1 MQTPDLL
8 KQIVETYLLHLL
20 LIPFLQPSDVIRS
33 LLSLLNLLPCLH
45 FLLLQQSDTIGQ
57 QLGISL
63 NAINKNI
70 GKNKLM
76 KKLKSILWV
85 MNVSSE

>member
-1 MQTPDLL
+1 MIRSMLSYD
-8 KQIVETYLLHLL
+8 TYLLNLL
-20 LIPFLQPSDVIRS
+20 FVPFLKTSDVARTF
-33 LLSLLNLLPCLH
+33 LGLLNFLPCLH

-70 GKNKLM
+70 GKNEQM
-76 KKLKSILWV
+76 IKLKEYT
-85 MNVSSE
+85 MGNEC